1 VYSTTKIFDFAR
13 VAPDAPAM
21 IYNLEPISFRAFHRM
36 ITGVRRRIAAAGL
49 RPGGVAVVWI
59 DSLRVA
65 WPVDLAL
72 RTLGLTT
79 VSVRDA
85 AGIADL
91 RGLDIVALVTASAEG
106 RAEVDPA
113 LAPSAV
119 RIVVEPADYEAP
131 DDGGALEAPPAIPPG
146 GHILLT
152 SATTGRSK
160 MIMIN
165 PVFESANVTAAEER
179 KRAQG
184 LGENGDDRRGMI
196 NLLNLGLWTAAGY
209 SSPIAAWSIGGAVVF
224 HPAAQGWR
232 SLQLPALT
240 NAMGTPA
247 LFSRALADAPAT
259 LSPNPRMTLVV
270 TGAQPSRALV
280 EKLKALITPNVV
292 SGLGSTEGGGWATT
306 RLDTPEDLRWHRL
319 NPARVV
325 EVVDEDDQPL
335 PPGRLGQVRVKLANG
350 FTGYF
355 NDPETTALFFKDGF
369 FYPGDLGVLDGEGRM
384 ALFGRVTDVV
394 NIQGDK
400 VPALPFEE
408 ALQDA
413 LGLEGV
419 CVFSEAGP
427 HGTEELHVALET
439 AEPIDETRLRE
450 AAQAHLIGFPDAHF
464 HFIEALPRNEAGK
477 VQRFR
482 LKQRLLEAARG
493 SDRG

>member
-1 VYSTTKIFDFAR
+1 
-13 VAPDAPAM
+13 
-21 IYNLEPISFRAFHRM
+21 
-36 ITGVRRRIAAAGL
+36 
-49 RPGGVAVVWI
+49 
-59 DSLRVA
+59 
-65 WPVDLAL
+65 
-72 RTLGLTT
+72 
-79 VSVRDA
+79 
-85 AGIADL
+85 
-91 RGLDIVALVTASAEG
+91 
-106 RAEVDPA
+106 
-113 LAPSAV
+113 
-119 RIVVEPADYEAP
+119 
-131 DDGGALEAPPAIPPG
+131 
-146 GHILLT
+146 
-152 SATTGRSK
+152 
-160 MIMIN
+160 
-165 PVFESANVTAAEER
+165 
-179 KRAQG
+179 
-184 LGENGDDRRGMI
+184 MI

-209 SSPIAAWSIGGAVVF
+209 SSPIAAWSIGGAAVF

-350 FTGYF
+350 FTGYV

-427 HGTEELHVALET
+427 NGTEELHVALET

-477 VQRFR
+477 VQRFK